1 VSEDA
6 GLPSSLGQGAGRTG
20 RESVLTALAISGAA
34 VVLSQ
39 GYSLSVRWLTA
50 SETYLGLVAVA
61 AGFLGLLWLGA
72 RSEGRPLRDFG
83 FARREALSVT
93 LVFASLLILVFVA
106 IRLDP
111 GFFFGFG
118 KVPPTPV
125 LVFGFLLL
133 SAPLVAV
140 AQVGLFFGFLFRTL
154 ARHLSLR
161 SAMLVA
167 AGIYAVNATNF
178 SVLPYVGVT
187 AGTQFLFSTTVVS
200 FVFGIVL
207 ALYYYKSRW
216 SLVGPIAV
224 TACLSATAALLP
236 VGVRFPSWEADFAG
250 TLIAYAVLL
259 LVVGFGLEE
268 PRLQKLKY
276 LGERIGPRRHRFRS
290 RAHDQAAFRA
300 ALLTA
305 AVVGVAVISFSY
317 GLPVVLGNPSP
328 VLAIATGSMV
338 PTFHRGELV
347 IVEHVGPAAITVGTI
362 IAFHVSCL
370 PAPTVHRVVRI
381 VSSGPNWVY
390 QTKGDAN
397 PTQDPCTVPFAD
409 VLGAVIVHVPYLGF
423 LILDRLFAASLVVL
437 AILVPVV
444 WRGEKHRW

>member
-1 VSEDA
+1 MSEGADRSN
-6 GLPSSLGQGAGRTG
+6 PIGQGGARTG
-20 RESVLTALAISGAA
+20 RQSVLTALAVSGAGVA
-34 VVLSQ
+34 LSQ
-39 GYSLSVRWLTA
+39 GYSLSVRGLTGNE
-50 SETYLGLVAVA
+50 SYLGLIAVAV
-61 AGFLGLLWLGA
+61 GLLGLLWLGA
-72 RSEGRPLRDFG
+72 RLERRPLRDFG
-83 FARREALSVT
+83 FAIREPLPTT
-93 LVFASLLILVFVA
+93 LTFASLLILVFVA
-106 IRLDP
+106 LRLDP

-118 KVPPTPV
+118 KIPPTPV

-133 SAPLVAV
+133 SAPVIAV

-161 SAMLVA
+161 SAMLLA
-167 AGIYAVNATNF
+167 AGIYAVNSTNF
-178 SVLPYVGVT
+178 SVLAYVGVT
-187 AGTQFLFSTTVVS
+187 AGTQFLFSTTVVA
-200 FVFGIVL
+200 FVLGIVL
-207 ALYYYKSRW
+207 SLYYYKSRW
-216 SLVGPIAV
+216 SLVGPITV
-224 TACLSATAALLP
+224 TASLAAVAALLP

-259 LVVGFGLEE
+259 LIVGFGLEE

-276 LGERIGPRRHRFRS
+276 LGERVGARRYRFRS
-290 RAHDQAAFRA
+290 RAHDRAAFRG
-300 ALLTA
+300 ALVTV
-305 AVVGVAVISFSY
+305 AVVGVAAISFAY

-338 PTFHRGELV
+338 PTLHRGDLV
-347 IVEHVGPAAITVGTI
+347 VVEHVGPAAITVGTI

-370 PAPTVHRVVRI
+370 PAPTVHRVIRI
-381 VSSGPNWVY
+381 VSTGPGWVY

-397 PTQDPCTVPFAD
+397 PTQDPCTVPYAD
-409 VLGAVIVHVPYLGF
+409 VLGAVIVHEPYLGF

>member
-1 VSEDA
+1 MSE
-6 GLPSSLGQGAGRTG
+6 GQGRPSSLGQGGGRTA
-20 RESVLTALAISGAA
+20 RQSVLTALAISGAA

-50 SETYLGLVAVA
+50 AETYLGLIGVA

-72 RSEGRPLRDFG
+72 RLERRPLRDFG
-83 FARREALSVT
+83 FALREPLSTT

-118 KVPPTPV
+118 KVPQTPV

-161 SAMLVA
+161 SAMLLA

-187 AGTQFLFSTTVVS
+187 TGTQFLFSTTVVA
-200 FVFGIVL
+200 FVLGVVL

-224 TACLSATAALLP
+224 TASLAAAAALLP
-236 VGVRFPSWEADFAG
+236 VGVRFPSWETDFTG

-259 LVVGFGLEE
+259 LIVGFGLEE

-276 LGERIGPRRHRFRS
+276 LGERIGARRHRFRS
-290 RAHDQAAFRA
+290 RAHDRAAFRG

-305 AVVGVAVISFSY
+305 AVVGVVAISFSY

-328 VLAIATGSMV
+328 VLAIASGSMV
-338 PTFHRGELV
+338 PTFHRGEMV

-362 IAFHVSCL
+362 IAFHVGCL

-381 VSSGPNWVY
+381 VSDGPNWVY

-397 PTQDPCTVPFAD
+397 PAQDPCTVPYAD
-409 VLGAVIVHVPYLGF
+409 VLGAVVVHVPYLGF